1 MSSSTLCAIE
11 SVLSPAMSE
20 KRERGEKLVVSGA
33 RSSNTGS
40 SCAGSKGNGSL
51 HGVGVDSRRVGDG
64 MSNNNVGST
73 RKSRVVLRNAGRVG
87 SPSLS
92 IVEGSGRHRTGGQ
105 QSNKS
110 TPSRF
115 RYGSGQRASDELVEN
130 LNSALRALGGTPSKL
145 DIGSYSPVP
154 AMQSL
159 DIMGSPR
166 TPGDA
171 SSSLKKTVGDD
182 DRRNGALVIES
193 PVSERGVGLLSESP
207 SFKGMKHVM
216 DLQEKHGKLLQECSD
231 LEKQVALAEKR
242 IRESDKKVEKNAREM
257 KKMQESIQ
265 NVQNRLEELEDE
277 EALRQGDIKNLDD
290 AIKDKESILSSLVY
304 DVDRLWSKK
313 SMLENE
319 VQNAQDNVNS
329 LVSKLDVLHAT
340 AREVEQMEKER
351 DDIKNAITLLKEEEK
366 KIAESTKE
374 HQLVAEEA
382 NRSMEKSVDEMIQ
395 AEEMAESHRVRAL
408 RAKEEWEKYAMKSKE
423 VQCELVEASA
433 RLEAKRAM
441 IQDSAAAAHI
451 TQERVVQSREL
462 ELKIKEQQ
470 ILLEQ
475 LENSNRVKLE
485 ESKKL
490 SARLAQLKQDDDGS
504 LHNDN
509 ERVDHTF
516 LEEEN
521 RALKLKV
528 EGYEQVV
535 EDLEQS
541 RNAME
546 ASLQEALMEIE
557 R

>member
-1 MSSSTLCAIE
+1 M
-11 SVLSPAMSE
+11 
-20 KRERGEKLVVSGA
+20 
-33 RSSNTGS
+33 
-40 SCAGSKGNGSL
+40 
-51 HGVGVDSRRVGDG
+51 
-64 MSNNNVGST
+64 
-73 RKSRVVLRNAGRVG
+73 
-87 SPSLS
+87 
-92 IVEGSGRHRTGGQ
+92 GQ
-105 QSNKS
+105 QSNRS

-115 RYGSGQRASDELVEN
+115 RYASGQRASDELVEN

-159 DIMGSPR
+159 DIISSPR

-171 SSSLKKTVGDD
+171 SSSLKKSAAGDE
-182 DRRNGALVIES
+182 RRSGALVIES

-207 SFKGMKHVM
+207 AVKGMRHVM

-231 LEKQVALAEKR
+231 LEKQIALAEKR
-242 IRESDKKVEKNAREM
+242 IRESDKRVEKNAREM
-257 KKMQESIQ
+257 EQMHRNIRELQ
-265 NVQNRLEELEDE
+265 NQLEKLKDD
-277 EALRQGDIKNLDD
+277 EALRQGDLKNLED
-290 AIKDKESILSSLVY
+290 AIKDKQSILNSLLY
-304 DVDRLWSKK
+304 DVDRLLREK

-319 VQNAQDNVNS
+319 VQNAQENVNS
-329 LVSKLDVLHAT
+329 LVSKLDFLHAT
-340 AREVEQMEKER
+340 AREAEQMEKER
-351 DDIKNAITLLKEEEK
+351 DDINNNIILLKEEEK

-374 HQLVAEEA
+374 HQLMAEEA

-395 AEEMAESHRVRAL
+395 AEEMAESHRVKAL
-408 RAKEEWEKYAMKSKE
+408 RAKEDWEKYAMRSKE

-451 TQERVVQSREL
+451 NQERVVQSREL
-462 ELKIKEQQ
+462 ELKIKEQK

-485 ESKKL
+485 ESKAL
-490 SARLAQLKQDDDGS
+490 SARLAQLKQDDDRS

-509 ERVDHTF
+509 KQVDPGL

-535 EDLEQS
+535 KDLEQS

-546 ASLQEALMEIE
+546 ASLQEALKEIE